1 MRLIN
6 VELLF
11 YQQSC
16 FKVFIAFR
24 FSDESWSLMMC
35 YTLVINVIL
44 RAVELAFDL
53 ILQITEDMLKISNV
67 HKTRRIGNSSH
78 TDSET
83 NLLSKS
89 EYDCMKTSETKTD
102 DEWTEARCD

>member
-1 MRLIN
+1 M
-6 VELLF
+6 ELLS

-24 FSDESWSLMMC
+24 FSDESWSPVMC
-35 YTLVINVIL
+35 ETLVINLIL

-67 HKTRRIGNSSH
+67 YKTRRIGNSSH
-78 TDSET
+78 IDFERI
-83 NLLSKS
+83 L
-89 EYDCMKTSETKTD
+89 
-102 DEWTEARCD
+102 

>member
-1 MRLIN
+1 M
-6 VELLF
+6 ELLS

-24 FSDESWSLMMC
+24 FSDESWSPVMC
-35 YTLVINVIL
+35 YTSVINVIL

-53 ILQITEDMLKISNV
+53 ILLIIEGMLKISNL

-78 TDSET
+78 TDLET

-89 EYDCMKTSETKTD
+89 EYDCMKTFETKTD
-102 DEWTEARCD
+102 DG

>member
-1 MRLIN
+1 M
-6 VELLF
+6 ELF
-11 YQQSC
+11 SYQQSC

-24 FSDESWSLMMC
+24 FSDESWSLVMC

-53 ILQITEDMLKISNV
+53 ILLIIEGMLKISNV

-78 TDSET
+78 TDLET

-89 EYDCMKTSETKTD
+89 EYDCMKTFETKTD
-102 DEWTEARCD
+102 DG

>member
-1 MRLIN
+1 M
-6 VELLF
+6 ELF
-11 YQQSC
+11 SYQQSC

-24 FSDESWSLMMC
+24 FSDESWSAVMC

-44 RAVELAFDL
+44 RAIELAFGL

-67 HKTRRIGNSSH
+67 HKTRRIGKSSH
-78 TDSET
+78 TDLEM

-89 EYDCMKTSETKTD
+89 EYDCMKTFDTKTD
-102 DEWTEARCD
+102 DGWTGARCG